1 MNVLLLT
8 LLDFK
13 SLEEHNIYSDLLR
26 EFARNGHSIYVVS
39 PTERRN
45 HEQSYSIK
53 TKDATILKVK
63 TGNITKCNIVEK
75 GISTILIQEIF
86 INGIK
91 DYFSNTKFDLL
102 LYSTPPVT
110 FEKVIKFVKKR
121 DHASTYL
128 LLKDIFPQNAVD
140 INLLSKKGIRG
151 IAYRFFRKKEK
162 ELYQISDYI
171 GCMSQANVDYILKHN
186 PEISS
191 NKVEVCPNSI
201 EVNDKSLDKERGI
214 RIRKKYG
221 IPLNKVVFIYGGNLG
236 KPQGIPFLIECLKS
250 QEGNN
255 NIFFLIVGNGTE
267 YPKLKK
273 YVEKFHP
280 SYVKLMKGLS
290 KEDYDNMVGACDVG
304 MIFLDHRFT
313 IPNFPSRILSYMH
326 AKIPIIAVTD
336 VNTDI
341 GKIIVENRF
350 GWWCESNNLRGFK
363 RIIKNVISCDRKE
376 LGNCAFNYLQE
387 RYEVKKTYKIIVSH
401 LLDVGEV

>member
-45 HEQSYSIK
+45 HEQSYLIK
-53 TKDATILKVK
+53 TKNATILKVK

-91 DYFSNTKFDLL
+91 DYFSNTRFDLL

-121 DHASTYL
+121 DHTNTYL

-186 PEISS
+186 PEVNS
-191 NKVEVCPNSI
+191 NKVEICPNSI
-201 EVNDKSLDKERGI
+201 EVIEYYEEIEKREKIQRE
-214 RIRKKYG
+214 YG
-221 IPLNKVVFIYGGNLG
+221 IPIDRKVFVYGGNLG
-236 KPQGIPFLIECLKS
+236 KPQGIEFIISCLDTQKENAGVYFLII
-250 QEGNN
+250 GD
-255 NIFFLIVGNGTE
+255 GTE
-267 YPKLKK
+267 YYKLNAYITQCGIKN
-273 YVEKFHP
+273 
-280 SYVKLMKGLS
+280 VKIIKTLPQREYNRILTI
-290 KEDYDNMVGACDVG
+290 CDVG
-304 MIFLDHRFT
+304 MIFLDYRFS
-313 IPNFPSRILSYMH
+313 IPNFPSRILSYMQ
-326 AKIPIIAVTD
+326 AKIPVLACTD
-336 VNTDI
+336 CNTDI
-341 GKIIVENRF
+341 GRIVVDNNF
-350 GWWCESNNLRGFK
+350 GWWCESNSEK
-363 RIIKNVISCDRKE
+363 
-376 LGNCAFNYLQE
+376 AFNKKISEICLLKNIKEYGNYGFEYLKKE
-387 RYEVKKTYKIIVSH
+387 YSVKRSYDIISKH
-401 LLDVGEV
+401 YDNICI